1 MATESDNST
10 KLPVEKSSE
19 NRQLLCQAIEGV
31 KQFEAGTE
39 VSLLDVEAKQAIK
52 DIQKGLC
59 TKRFRADILTTGIDY
74 AALNIGDIF
83 MIGEQSLVVTRKK
96 GCYEECE
103 LRKSGESCPL
113 RNGALFAYIEE
124 TKK

>member
-1 MATESDNST
+1 MATESDNSA
-10 KLPVEKSSE
+10 KLPVESSE
-19 NRQLLCQAIEGV
+19 NGQLLCQAIEDI

-39 VSLLDVEAKQAIK
+39 VSLLDIETKQAIK
-52 DIQKGLC
+52 YIQKGLC

-74 AALNIGDIF
+74 AALNIGDRFIVGGQNF
-83 MIGEQSLVVTRKK
+83 VVTRKK
-96 GCYEECE
+96 GCHEECE
-103 LRKSGESCPL
+103 LRKSGEYCPL